1 MNKVLFILHQKTSVP
16 GDIGNKF
23 HNRGYNIEIVKPP
36 LGEELPTK
44 LINYSAIIVFGAPG
58 SINDDDDFINKE
70 ITWIKKVIDSN
81 VPFLG
86 ICFGAQLLAK
96 YLGSE
101 IKTNSRGISEIGF
114 YKIKPT
120 VIAKELFK
128 FQDTFYQFHSEGFD
142 LPTGCELLAK
152 GDIFSNQAFR
162 YKNCYALQFHPE
174 VNLYLHIRWIYLV
187 LLKNPKKLFVNG
199 AQSIFKQFFLRF
211 KYNRSISNWL
221 DHFIDQYLLKEG

>member
-1 MNKVLFILHQKTSVP
+1 MQKVLFILHQKTSVP

-23 HNRGYNIEIVKPP
+23 VDRNYHIEICRPP
-36 LGEELPTK
+36 LGDDLPTN
-44 LINYSAIIVFGAPG
+44 LINYSAIVVFGAPG
-58 SINDDDDFINKE
+58 SINDHDEFIQKE
-70 ITWIKKVIDSN
+70 INWIKKVIESK

-101 IKTNSRGISEIGF
+101 VKTNSRGISEIGF

-120 VIAKELFK
+120 EIGKDLFK
-128 FQDTFYQFHSEGFD
+128 LQDIFYQFHSEGFE

-152 GDIFSNQAFR
+152 GDLFNNQAFR

-174 VNLYLHIRWIYLV
+174 VNFIVHLRWIFLI
-187 LLKNPKKLFVNG
+187 LLKNPRKLFVSG
-199 AQSIFKQFFLRF
+199 AQNLFIQFFLRF
-211 KYNRSISNWL
+211 RYNKSISNWL
-221 DHFIDQYLLKEG
+221 DNFIDQYLLKES